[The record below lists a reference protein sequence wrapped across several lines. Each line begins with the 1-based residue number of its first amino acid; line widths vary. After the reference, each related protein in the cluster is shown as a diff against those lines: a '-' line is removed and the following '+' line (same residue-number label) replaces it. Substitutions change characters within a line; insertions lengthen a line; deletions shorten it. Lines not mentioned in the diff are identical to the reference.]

1 MKFKKPKFW
10 EKNRSKFFPYLL
22 LPISY
27 ILKILR
33 FLSFCLPKKEKK
45 FNIKTICVGNIYI
58 GGTGKTSL
66 SLRINEILKKKNIKS
81 CFIKKDY
88 PNQTDEQKILS
99 NHGKLFLSKK
109 RVAAL
114 KKAINENYEI
124 AIFDDGLQDHSI
136 KYDICFVCF
145 NDTNW
150 VGNGFTI
157 PSGPLREDLNNLIKY
172 KHVCINGNMENL
184 DIIKHQINII
194 NPNIKIHLGEYVPI
208 NLEEFDLSK
217 NYLAFSGIGNH
228 QSFIKMLKN
237 YNIKVINDIEFPDHY
252 KYSDEEIKKLISI
265 AKKYSAK
272 IVTTEKDL
280 NRIDVQKFNEI
291 KIIKSK
297 LNVINEVDF
306 LSAIFETNEQD

>member
-10 EKNRSKFFPYLL
+10 EKNHSKLFPYLL
-22 LPISY
+22 LPISL

-33 FLSFCLPKKEKK
+33 FLNFNLLKKEKK
-45 FNIKTICVGNIYI
+45 FDIKTICVGNIYI

-66 SLRINEILKKKNIKS
+66 SLKINEILNKKKIKS

-88 PNQTDEQKILS
+88 LNQTDEQKILS
-99 NHGKLFLSKK
+99 NHGKLFLSEK
-109 RVAAL
+109 RVSAL
-114 KKAINENYEI
+114 KRAISENYEI

-136 KYDICFVCF
+136 KYDVCFVCF
-145 NDTNW
+145 NDINW

-157 PSGPLREDLNNLIKY
+157 PSGPLRESLENLIKY
-172 KHVCINGNMENL
+172 KHVFINGNMDNL
-184 DIIKHQINII
+184 DIIKHQINMI
-194 NPNIKIHLGEYVPI
+194 NPNIKIHLGKYVPTNI
-208 NLEEFDLSK
+208 EEFDLSK

-237 YNIKVINDIEFPDHY
+237 YKIKIIKDIEFPDHY
-252 KYSDEEIKKLISI
+252 KYSDKDIKKIISL

-272 IVTTEKDL
+272 IITTEKDI
-280 NRIDVQKFNEI
+280 NRIDSQKFNEI

-297 LNVINEVDF
+297 INVINEADF
-306 LSAIFETNEQD
+306 LNAIFKTDE

>member
-10 EKNRSKFFPYLL
+10 KKNHSKLFPYLL
-22 LPISY
+22 LPFSF

-33 FLSFCLPKKEKK
+33 FLNFYLQKKERK

-66 SLRINEILKKKNIKS
+66 SLKINEILNKKNIKS

-88 PNQTDEQKILS
+88 LDQTDEQKILS

-136 KYDICFVCF
+136 KYDVCFVCF
-145 NDTNW
+145 NDINW

-157 PSGPLREDLNNLIKY
+157 PSGPLREDLKNLTKY
-172 KHVCINGNMENL
+172 KHVFINGNMENL
-184 DIIKHQINII
+184 DIIEHEINMI

-208 NLEEFDLSK
+208 NIEEFDLSK

-228 QSFIKMLKN
+228 QSFVKMLKN
-237 YNIKVINDIEFPDHY
+237 CKIKIIKDIEFPDHY
-252 KYSDEEIKKLISI
+252 KYSDVEIKKIITL
-265 AKKYSAK
+265 AKKHSAR
-272 IVTTEKDL
+272 IITTEKDL
-280 NRIDVQKFNEI
+280 NRIDSQKFSEI

-297 LNVINEVDF
+297 LNVINEADF
-306 LSAIFETNEQD
+306 LDAIFKTNEQN